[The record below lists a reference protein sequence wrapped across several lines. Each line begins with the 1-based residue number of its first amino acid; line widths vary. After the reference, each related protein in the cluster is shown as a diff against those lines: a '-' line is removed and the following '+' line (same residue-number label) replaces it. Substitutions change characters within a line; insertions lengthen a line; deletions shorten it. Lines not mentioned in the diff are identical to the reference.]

1 MAIIVRRGEI
11 KKLLN
16 NKRAISKFDIP
27 SDKLDEDPILAK
39 NPKRKIKGRILNV
52 KLKPNFL

>member
-27 SDKLDEDPILAK
+27 SVKLDEDPILAK
-39 NPKRKIKGRILNV
+39 KPKRKIKGRILNV

>member
-39 NPKRKIKGRILNV
+39 IQKE
-52 KLKPNFL
+52 KLKGEF